1 MKLLLLLIL
10 GSPLFAIGQ
19 DSIVPAKV
27 ADSIGYEVI
36 DFPDFEATFPGG
48 VVELMKYI
56 TQNLTFPES
65 EIDYGSSLS
74 FRMGFVVDSTGEL
87 RAITFERANNVEL
100 KPLVL
105 SFIEEMPN
113 WIPAKHLGENVA
125 SNVHLP
131 IIICVQ

>member
-27 ADSIGYEVI
+27 AESIGCEVI
-36 DFPDFEATFPGG
+36 NFPDVEANFSGG
-48 VVELMKYI
+48 AVELMKYI

-65 EIDYGSSLS
+65 EIDFGGSLS
-74 FRMGFVVDSTGEL
+74 FRMGFVVDLTGEL

-125 SNVHLP
+125 SYVYLP